1 MTDQTWNPFRDQL
14 AYQWTVRQRAS
25 LDGLPDDEYIYL
37 HTHGKEQ

>member
-14 AYQWTVRQRAS
+14 AHHWTARRPAQ
-25 LDGLPDDEYIYL
+25 LDGVPDDEYIYL